1 VSINFKKY
9 TKLGYENISIC
20 LVHIKTDRYI
30 RVAENANTNIR
41 TNGSINRP
49 SSNIQEKYMIKT
61 YCLLE
66 KSLDMLPYTALGI
79 AKLAIRPP
87 IS

>member
-1 VSINFKKY
+1 MEFLITTN
-9 TKLGYENISIC
+9 LGYQNISIC
-20 LVHIKTDRYI
+20 LVHIKTDGYI
-30 RVAENANTNIR
+30 RVEENANTNIP
-41 TNGSINRP
+41 TNGIINQP

-61 YCLLE
+61 YCLLK

-79 AKLAIRPP
+79 AKPAIKPP